1 MYLAIHPKFHH
12 WSNMQNRPFWK
23 DVRRLWPY
31 SCNRKLPPS
40 GVTPGTLIEQP
51 DLMAARCSWRW
62 ELGWCRQWRRSGL
75 GRIALKHGN
84 ANTWP
89 PPRLSKNAVYE
100 KPPNKKTKC
109 FCNHQRPLK
118 WTSCSAPF
126 LCDLFPFL
134 EGHLQDFHDPQ
145 KSQLKTV
152 TQRVG

>member
-23 DVRRLWPY
+23 DVQRLWPY
-31 SCNRKLPPS
+31 SCNRRLPPS

-89 PPRLSKNAVYE
+89 RTPSQTIQKYNLWKTTEQKN
-100 KPPNKKTKC
+100 KL
-109 FCNHQRPLK
+109 FCNRQQPLK

-126 LCDLFPFL
+126 LCDLFSFL
-134 EGHLQDFHDPQ
+134 EGHLLDFHDPK
-145 KSQLKTV
+145 KSQLKT
-152 TQRVG
+152 QRVG